1 MMIKSA
7 AKAQNKEDQSEAIVV
22 SFGHEWL
29 NKIREKKIGLIIRK
43 RAPVQIDPRIM
54 YMHFNSPCSAICAKA
69 KIDSL
74 KKISIQDALN
84 TAVELGLR
92 ECEISEYFGSLKEM
106 FCYRVSD
113 IEFSK
118 APITSVAINAR
129 LKYYPPQ
136 SFFVLSKQAM
146 EMLDAMNRPGF

>member
-1 MMIKSA
+1 MMIKSV
-7 AKAQNKEDQSEAIVV
+7 AKAQGKEDQSEAIVV

-29 NKIREKKIGLIIRK
+29 KQIKEKKIELIIRK
-43 RAPVQIDPRIM
+43 RAPIQIEPRLM
-54 YMHFNSPCSAICAKA
+54 YMHFNAPCSAICAKA

-74 KKISIQDALN
+74 KKISVKDALGE
-84 TAVELGLR
+84 AVKLGLR
-92 ECEISEYFGSLKEM
+92 EDEISKYFGDLEEM

-118 APITSVAINAR
+118 TQITSSEINTR
-129 LKYYPPQ
+129 IKYYPPQ

-146 EMLDAMNRPGF
+146 EILDSMLSI